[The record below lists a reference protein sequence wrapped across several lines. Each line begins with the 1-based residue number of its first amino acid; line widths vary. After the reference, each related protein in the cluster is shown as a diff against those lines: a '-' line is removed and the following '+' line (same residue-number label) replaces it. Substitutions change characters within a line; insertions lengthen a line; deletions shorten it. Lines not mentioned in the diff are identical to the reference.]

1 MRMCV
6 AFIFGLLSTS
16 LACAQDRSVEV
27 DLELVLMAD
36 VSRSMSPAELEIQR
50 RGYAEALGS
59 DAVFNAIGGGMLG
72 RIALSYVEWAGSQ
85 HVVVDWALIETREDL
100 DDFATELIVT
110 YNPGLRRT
118 SIADAIDLGV
128 YMLENNQFEG
138 LRKVIDV
145 SGDGPNNAGGRV
157 AVARDRAI
165 SRGVTI
171 NGLPL
176 LTHGGDFDEWY
187 MAGLDIYYQSCVI
200 GGPGAFVL
208 PVNDWPGFATAVRRK
223 LVMEIAGMSPAPER
237 LFRAQV
243 SPHDPT
249 DCLIGEKIWAQRQRI
264 RDFGTP

>member
-1 MRMCV
+1 MRTFL
-6 AFIFGLLSTS
+6 ALFLSLMAAQT
-16 LACAQDRSVEV
+16 CTAQDRVIEV

-50 RGYAEALGS
+50 RGYAEALSS
-59 DAVFNAIGGGMLG
+59 DAVFDAIGGGMLG

-85 HVVVDWALIETREDL
+85 HVVVDWTLIETRADL

-128 YMLENNQFEG
+128 YMLETNQFQG
-138 LRKVIDV
+138 LRHVIDI

-157 AVARDRAI
+157 VEARDRAV

-176 LTHGGDFDEWY
+176 LTHGGEGDRWY
-187 MAGLDIYYQSCVI
+187 MAGLDIYYQTCVI

-208 PVNDWPGFATAVRRK
+208 PVHDWPGFAQAVRQK
-223 LVMEIAGMSPAPER
+223 LVMEIAGITPRPER
-237 LFRAQV
+237 LFRAQL

-264 RDFGTP
+264 LGFGTP